1 MAGVWAADPNAPQSK
16 RLPFRI
22 KGTVVHGYARG
33 GKELGFPTANFNPE
47 AFKDI
52 LEEADVGVYYGWAR
66 LNDDGIEPMV
76 MSIGNNPQ
84 YGNKEKS
91 AEVHILKKYTEDFYG
106 AKLAVVVVGFVRDM
120 LKFTSLQQLIDAMN
134 MDVSY
139 SKEQLETEYAQTLK
153 KDPFLTS

>member
-1 MAGVWAADPNAPQSK
+1 MYFIPREYAFSMQLHFPKLDLKCLS
-16 RLPFRI
+16 LPPSVSNVFSSS
-22 KGTVVHGYARG
+22 
-33 GKELGFPTANFNPE
+33 PANFNPE

-66 LNDDGIEPMV
+66 LNDDSIEPMV

-134 MDVSY
+134 MDVSF
-139 SKEQLETEYAQTLK
+139 SKEQLETQYAQTLK
-153 KDPFLTS
+153 QDPFLTS